1 MEGVACY
8 IQLLN
13 KGIFYNFKNIDRQG
27 GVLLS
32 WRRMEY
38 SRMAYHMKRT
48 VDKEYMQKIE

>member
-1 MEGVACY
+1 MAEGVACY

-38 SRMAYHMKRT
+38 SRMA
-48 VDKEYMQKIE
+48 